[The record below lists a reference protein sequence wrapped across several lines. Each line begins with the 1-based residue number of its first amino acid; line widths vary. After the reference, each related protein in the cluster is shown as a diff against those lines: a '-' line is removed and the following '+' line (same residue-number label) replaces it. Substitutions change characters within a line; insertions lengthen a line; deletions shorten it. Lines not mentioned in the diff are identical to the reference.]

1 MDIRRWLKWIAI
13 AFVAF
18 YVFTRPTSAG
28 NAVQGAIDT
37 VQTGADRAATFVT
50 AVVK

>member
-1 MDIRRWLKWIAI
+1 MLHSRWIKWIAI

-28 NAVQGAIDT
+28 NAVQNAVST
-37 VQTGADRAATFVT
+37 VQTGADRAATFVNT
-50 AVVK
+50 AIK